1 MVWLCFE
8 QYAFRM
14 YSYDISIYYIHLNE
28 TENPV
33 YLDIPLAVTVNQVE
47 TTSVKSQEKD
57 L

>member
-1 MVWLCFE
+1 MVWPYFE

-28 TENPV
+28 TQNPV
-33 YLDIPLAVTVNQVE
+33 YLDIPLDVTVNQVE
-47 TTSVKSQEKD
+47 TTSVKIQEKD